1 MTAPRLRPSAPRHLW
16 WLVLVLVIAVTALA
30 LVARPVPASLPDA
43 LPVATEPGIVAPL
56 TDVRAI

>member
-1 MTAPRLRPSAPRHLW
+1 MTVPRFRPSIPRHLW
-16 WLVLVLVIAVTALA
+16 WLLLVFAVAIAALA
-30 LVARPVPASLPDA
+30 VVAGPARDDGPRT